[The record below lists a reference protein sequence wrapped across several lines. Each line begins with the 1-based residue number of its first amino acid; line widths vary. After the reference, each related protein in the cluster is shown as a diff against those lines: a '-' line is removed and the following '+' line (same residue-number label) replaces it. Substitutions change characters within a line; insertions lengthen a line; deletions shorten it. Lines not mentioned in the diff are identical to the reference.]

1 MKKVEFYD
9 TIFLIRITLRKVNK
23 MNIVPNYKNPK
34 KYVTAKFPIRQPI
47 YLTALIQ
54 LLSRV
59 ALIGNK
65 YKTEKINMEG
75 LKPPYI
81 ILSNHMAFVDFKLVS
96 QITYPHRVNN
106 VVNVDGFYKR
116 KWLLEWIGAIGT
128 RKFTSDIHLVRS
140 ILKCLERGDVIGL
153 YPEACYSQCGI
164 SSYLPTALS
173 LLIKKA
179 GVPVVAVLHRGNH
192 LNNPIW
198 DVTKKRRVP
207 LHTTATQILTRED
220 ISILSCE
227 EIGKIVKSAL
237 TYDEYQ
243 YQKDNGI
250 LIKEEYR
257 AEGLHKILYKC
268 PSCKTEHKMASNG
281 AEIYCEACGKRYVWQ
296 ENGYLKAL
304 DGETEFDHIPDWFR
318 WEKEE
323 VRREIANGE
332 YTFSDEVDVFS
343 MPRTNKFIKLGAGKL
358 THEIENGFTLTGFYR
373 GKEYRMER
381 KPIQTYNLHI
391 EYSYP
396 LLNKG
401 KRDAV
406 VMSMDDDLFYCF
418 PKKQN
423 VITKL
428 AFATQILYENR
439 ENEIKKAK
447 LERRATKV

>member
-1 MKKVEFYD
+1 
-9 TIFLIRITLRKVNK
+9 

-34 KYVTAKFPIRQPI
+34 KYNTAKFPIRQPK

-54 LLSRV
+54 VLSKAALL
-59 ALIGNK
+59 GNT
-65 YKTEKINMEG
+65 YKIDKVNMEG

-81 ILSNHMAFVDFKLVS
+81 LLSNHMAFVDFKLVS
-96 QITYPHRVNN
+96 KVTYPHRVNN

-128 RKFTSDIHLVRS
+128 RKFTSDIHLIRS
-140 ILKCLERGDVIGL
+140 ILKCLERGDVISM
-153 YPEACYSQCGI
+153 YPEACYSQAGI
-164 SSYLPTALS
+164 SSYLPSALP

-179 GVPVVAVLHRGNH
+179 GVPVVTVLHRGNH

-198 DVTKKRRVP
+198 DVKRKRKVP
-207 LHTTATQILTRED
+207 LHTTATQILTKDDVAR
-220 ISILSCE
+220 LNYA
-227 EIGKIVKSAL
+227 EIGEIIKNAL
-237 TYDEYQ
+237 DYDEYQ

-268 PSCKTEHKMASNG
+268 PNCKTEHKMASSG
-281 AEIYCEACGKRYVWQ
+281 TEIYCEECGKRYVWQ
-296 ENGYLKAL
+296 ENGYIKAV
-304 DGETEFDHIPDWFR
+304 DGETEFDHIPNWFR

-323 VRREIANGE
+323 VRREIASGE
-332 YTFSDEVDVFS
+332 YSFFDEVDVYS
-343 MPRTNKFIKLGAGKL
+343 LPRPTKFIHLGEATI
-358 THEIENGFTLTGFYR
+358 THDPENGFVLEGSYR

-428 AFATQILYENR
+428 AFATQILFENR
-439 ENEIKKAK
+439 ENEIKKEK
-447 LERRATKV
+447 LERQKSKGII